1 MSGIVRFF
9 ASSLP
14 LWEAADGAVATSD
27 GGAVGGASGVQ
38 TAQEHPQQ
46 VENEGDGPSS
56 RAGSGPAS
64 TSGAADTAEA
74 TGVNANNP
82 SSTGANAENA
92 GAAANDNG
100 AAAGQSAPS
109 KPGPTMS
116 VEQYGQSLIPTADD
130 ENSGTAGAGS
140 SGTADDAADAGPVT
154 GDNVTMEVEQPA
166 AAPAANAAAP
176 SLTYKE
182 WSALRRRAFEK
193 YMNRRMVSP
202 SSSSSS
208 SSQSSSSSAS
218 GGTNSRKK
226 KSKGAKGDGSPSQD
240 TAESSLLLSAS
251 SGSPDSSAGLL
262 SSIDGSPMKQE
273 SLDSPDGGKKAMGE
287 EVDDD
292 DDESRHS
299 IDGSPLPEYAA
310 AEADGD
316 EDDEAM
322 DESMFDDADI
332 PETDIF
338 QVFEDD
344 ADYHH
349 GRDRPL
355 ETQPE
360 TQEQMLPETQED
372 PPLPVQQ
379 SQSQSPEY
387 MSQSQPQ
394 SQSQSQ
400 MMMDTQPLMESQPET
415 QQEEEGAMM
424 LGQDSQQ
431 DEDDDDDDDVDDLPD
446 TQDATQKSPDVIPM
460 DVEVDANVVPES
472 STKKRKKSD
481 KKKGGK
487 KKKEED
493 ANRRRRKDRR
503 KILHESQTRGTAN
516 TVEQINLRV
525 HTVNLGLCRVV
536 TAWPLRKTKRLH
548 WQADTNSTPTCTAS
562 ANDKE
567 GNGTTTPA
575 KGMGGLRI
583 LTTPYSDFEDDGPL
597 GNIYRSVFTL
607 EVEEVVDEEREEAL
621 REQRRLFQRPFELT
635 DDVDDE
641 EAGDKTKDSADK
653 AAALTAKTRRRIRVF
668 LYGKYANKVSRHLSE
683 WKYRLT
689 SNSKTCALA
698 GEGREEVL
706 LSLNNVPARCV
717 FPYYG
722 QTSSEAPIL
731 DNELGR
737 CSRYCLCIGSNSH
750 MMVTSEDAGEGE
762 KERFDTVNSV
772 GSAADLEMRIVM
784 VRKAAMAAVVG
795 SPSQIEMQVQHS
807 ASSSTF
813 KSTAESILSLSA
825 IERKESE
832 GPGPNASD
840 LAALYSEI
848 IAKKEKRI
856 QQLIDEARFEGNK
869 KDQGESIDEVQRKQ
883 ETGGKESGDQAEAPS
898 ANPEEGIAGE
908 EGEQA
913 RKRRRTSVRY
923 HTLVS
928 QHFYLFSSLY
938 LNSCHRTL
946 TYSPF

>member
-14 LWEAADGAVATSD
+14 LWEAADGAAVTAD
-27 GGAVGGASGVQ
+27 GGAVGGVSGDQ
-38 TAQEHPQQ
+38 TAAAAPAQEHAQQ
-46 VENEGDGPSS
+46 PVENEGDGPSS
-56 RAGSGPAS
+56 RAGSGPANI
-64 TSGAADTAEA
+64 SGAGDTSTAEA
-74 TGVNANNP
+74 GGANANDP
-82 SSTGANAENA
+82 SSTSVNAENA
-92 GAAANDNG
+92 GASKDDNG
-100 AAAGQSAPS
+100 AADGQAAPS
-109 KPGPTMS
+109 STPGPSGPTMS
-116 VEQYGQSLIPTADD
+116 VEQYGQSLIPTANAD
-130 ENSGTAGAGS
+130 AQS
-140 SGTADDAADAGPVT
+140 SGTVDTAAADTGAAT
-154 GDNVTMEVEQPA
+154 GDNATMEVEQPA
-166 AAPAANAAAP
+166 APAATSNAP
-176 SLTYKE
+176 SFTYEE
-182 WSALRRRAFEK
+182 WSALRRKAFER

-202 SSSSSS
+202 SSSSLSS
-208 SSQSSSSSAS
+208 SSQSSSSSTS
-218 GGTNSRKK
+218 DGNNRRK

-251 SGSPDSSAGLL
+251 SGSPASSTGLL
-262 SSIDGSPMKQE
+262 SSIDGSPMKQQ
-273 SLDSPDGGKKAMGE
+273 SLDSPDGDKKADTEAEAEGE
-287 EVDDD
+287 GD
-292 DDESRHS
+292 DDESRNS

-316 EDDEAM
+316 EDGGEVM

-349 GRDRPL
+349 GRDHPL
-355 ETQPE
+355 DTQPE
-360 TQEQMLPETQED
+360 TQMLPETQED

-379 SQSQSPEY
+379 SQSQSPEA
-387 MSQSQPQ
+387 MSQ

-400 MMMDTQPLMESQPET
+400 TMDTQPLLESQPET
-415 QQEEEGAMM
+415 QQEVGVMM

-431 DEDDDDDDDVDDLPD
+431 DEDDDDDEEEDVDDLPD
-446 TQDATQKSPDVIPM
+446 TQDATQKSPGVVPM
-460 DVEVDANVVPES
+460 DVEVAANVVPES

-481 KKKGGK
+481 KKKSGK

-516 TVEQINLRV
+516 TVEQINLRA

-536 TAWPLRKTKRLH
+536 TAWPFRKTKRLH
-548 WQADTNSTPTCTAS
+548 WQADTTSTPTAS
-562 ANDKE
+562 ANGHE
-567 GNGTTTPA
+567 ENGTATPA

-583 LTTPYSDFEDDGPL
+583 LTSPYKDFEDDGPL
-597 GNIYRSVFTL
+597 GNIYRSVLTL

-635 DDVDDE
+635 DDVDE
-641 EAGDKTKDSADK
+641 EETGDKTKDSADK
-653 AAALTAKTRRRIRVF
+653 TAVLTAKTKRRIRVF
-668 LYGKYANKVSRHLSE
+668 LYGKYANKVSRLLSE

-689 SNSKTCALA
+689 PNSKTCALA

-722 QTSSEAPIL
+722 RISSEAPIL

-750 MMVTSEDAGEGE
+750 MMVTSEDAAEGE

-784 VRKAAMAAVVG
+784 VRKEAMAAVVG
-795 SPSQIEMQVQHS
+795 SPSQVEIELQHS

-840 LAALYSEI
+840 LAARYSEI
-848 IAKKEKRI
+848 IVKKEKKI
-856 QQLIDEARFEGNK
+856 QKMIEEARGEGTSSNK
-869 KDQGESIDEVQRKQ
+869 EQDENVDAAQGQGA
-883 ETGGKESGDQAEAPS
+883 GGNENGDQAEAPGTYT
-898 ANPEEGIAGE
+898 EEGTAGE

-913 RKRRRTSVRY
+913 RKRRRTSARY
-923 HTLVS
+923 YTLVS
-928 QHFYLFSSLY
+928 QYLLSFSY
-938 LNSCHRTL
+938 LNLSH
-946 TYSPF
+946 